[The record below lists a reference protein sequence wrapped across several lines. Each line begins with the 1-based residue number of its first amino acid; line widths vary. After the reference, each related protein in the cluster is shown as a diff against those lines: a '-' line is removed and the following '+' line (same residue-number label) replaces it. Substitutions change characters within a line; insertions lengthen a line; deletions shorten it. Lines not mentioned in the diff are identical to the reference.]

1 MRELG
6 LVLLIAAT
14 PAVARAQERPNIL
27 FVVSDDLNTR
37 IGPYVDSSLELH
49 TPNLDRL
56 AADGVRFTRAYCQF
70 PLCGPARA
78 SFMSGLYPETNGVI
92 RNGFELG
99 NYRAVTPSLAE
110 HPTLAGFF
118 RQRGYYT
125 ARVSKIFHMGV
136 PGGIERGETGSDDP
150 DSWDYAIN
158 LMAPETLTPG
168 TLEKLSRSDH
178 YGSNFSRMVLPDG
191 QELSQ
196 ADVLATDQAI
206 AILENRAGAIPPNA
220 SNRSKFKENDPFFL
234 AVGFVRPHVPLIAP
248 HRHFAHYP
256 HENIDLAHVP
266 AGDLDDVP
274 DPAKRQSNAA
284 RFGMDAT
291 EQRKAIAAY
300 YATVSFMDEQLGR
313 LLDALERLDLSSSTI
328 VVFLSDHG
336 YNLGEHTC
344 WQKRSL
350 WEESVRVPL
359 IISIPGMKNAGAQ
372 TDAIVELIDLYPT
385 LAELSGLGS
394 QVPSILQGESLV
406 PLLKSPADSD
416 RTGTAYTIT
425 SGNGASLR
433 SDRWRYN
440 RWGEDA
446 KGDNEELYDHDNDPM
461 EYHNLARVPT
471 YSPVLDRIRAQFEHM
486 RKHARVPP
494 TTASSSAPSGWAH
507 RPLLSPRNACC
518 GILAALARNQC
529 RFTRSQI
536 TFAEADG
543 RHDLA
548 ACQDIYTS
556 I

>member
-37 IGPYVDSSLELH
+37 IGPYMDSSLELH

-56 AADGVRFTRAYCQF
+56 ATAGVRFTRAYTQY

-99 NYRAVTPSLAE
+99 NYRTVTPSLSE

-150 DSWDYAIN
+150 DSWDYAMN

-168 TLEKLSRSDH
+168 SLEKLSRGDH
-178 YGSNFSRMVLPDG
+178 YGSIFSRMVLPDG
-191 QELSQ
+191 QDLSQ

-220 SNRSKFKENDPFFL
+220 SNRTKFKENDPFFL

-248 HRHFAHYP
+248 QRHFAHYP

-266 AGDLDDVP
+266 ASDLDDVP

-291 EQRKAIAAY
+291 EQRKSIAAY
-300 YATVSFMDEQLGR
+300 YASVSFMDEQLGR
-313 LLDALERLDLSSSTI
+313 LLDALERLELSSSTI

-336 YNLGEHTC
+336 FNLGEHTC

-406 PLLKSPADSD
+406 PLLTSPADSD

-446 KGDNEELYDHDNDPM
+446 KGNNEELYDHDNDPM
-461 EYHNLARVPT
+461 EYHNLARDPT

-494 TTASSSAPSGWAH
+494 TTASSSAVRVGAS
-507 RPLLSPRNACC
+507 
-518 GILAALARNQC
+518 ALAK
-529 RFTRSQI
+529 S
-536 TFAEADG
+536 AERLL
-543 RHDLA
+543 RHPWGIGPQPMSLH
-548 ACQDIYTS
+548 QEPNNIR
-556 I
+556 